1 MEGFKSY
8 IIDEFKDKAKGYVA
22 TEFKFTHS
30 TNIKIDKK
38 KPKGLSPEGRSNIPL
53 KNNIIKVNI
62 KFVDKDM
69 NVLHS
74 AIVTFENNIITKA
87 NAKKLINIS
96 PKELEN
102 KFMVA
107 RKDICSIIMNEYC
120 DKLGDLN
127 SKIDGLKNYVGVD
140 GIIASAF
147 KGESIQIVDADVKDK
162 NKQHFDM

>member
-22 TEFKFTHS
+22 TKFKFTHS
-30 TNIKIDKK
+30 VTVKIDKQ
-38 KPKGLSPEGRSNIPL
+38 SNIPL

-107 RKDICSIIMNEYC
+107 RKDIVSIIMNEYC
-120 DKLGDLN
+120 DKLADIN
-127 SKIDGLKNYVGVD
+127 SEIDSLKNYIGVD
-140 GIIASAF
+140 GIISHEF

>member
-8 IIDEFKDKAKGYVA
+8 IIGEFKDKAKGYVA

-38 KPKGLSPEGRSNIPL
+38 SNIPI
-53 KNNIIKVNI
+53 KSDIIKVNV

-69 NVLHS
+69 NQLHS

-140 GIIASAF
+140 GIISHEF

>member
-38 KPKGLSPEGRSNIPL
+38 SNIPI
-53 KNNIIKVNI
+53 KSDIIKVNV

-69 NVLHS
+69 NQLHS

-140 GIIASAF
+140 GVIPSAF

-162 NKQHFDM
+162 NKQYFDM

>member
-1 MEGFKSY
+1 MEAFKSY
-8 IIDEFKDKAKGYVA
+8 IIGEFKDKAKGYVA

-38 KPKGLSPEGRSNIPL
+38 SNIPI
-53 KNNIIKVNI
+53 KSDIIKVNV

-69 NVLHS
+69 NQLHS

-102 KFMVA
+102 KFMIA
-107 RKDICSIIMNEYC
+107 RKDIVSIIMNEYC
-120 DKLGDLN
+120 DKLADIN
-127 SKIDGLKNYVGVD
+127 SEIDSLKNYVGND
-140 GIIASAF
+140 GIISHEF
-147 KGESIQIVDADVKDK
+147 KGESIQIVDVDVKDK

>member
-1 MEGFKSY
+1 MEAFKSY
-8 IIDEFKDKAKGYVA
+8 IIGEFKYKAKGYVA

-30 TNIKIDKK
+30 TNVKIDKK
-38 KPKGLSPEGRSNIPL
+38 NNIL
-53 KNNIIKVNI
+53 IKSDIIKVNV
-62 KFVDKDM
+62 KFVDIDL
-69 NVLHS
+69 NQLHS

-107 RKDICSIIMNEYC
+107 RKDIVSIIMNEYC
-120 DKLGDLN
+120 DKLADIN
-127 SKIDGLKNYVGVD
+127 SEIDSLKNYVGND
-140 GIIASAF
+140 GIISHEF
-147 KGESIQIVDADVKDK
+147 KGESIQIIDADVKDK

>member
-1 MEGFKSY
+1 MEGLKSY
-8 IIDEFKDKAKGYVA
+8 IIGEFKDKAKGYVA

-38 KPKGLSPEGRSNIPL
+38 KPKGLSPEGRSNIPI
-53 KNNIIKVNI
+53 KSDIIKVNI

-140 GIIASAF
+140 GVISREF
-147 KGESIQIVDADVKDK
+147 KGESIQIVDDVEKPK
-162 NKQHFDM
+162 LKVQYDM